1 LIDTVLSLDDFVKVF
16 RSEGGV
22 PRDLRVC
29 VKQESAGE
37 HFIKMQVIVSA
48 GIYNS
53 VTGQPKKVLRCIV
66 AQRTFNYHFLAAD
79 FETEAKK
86 KYKEWVEQAY
96 KQVEE
101 KLRFKPIEGYWSW
114 GDGTV

>member
-1 LIDTVLSLDDFVKVF
+1 MIDTVFSLDDFVKVF
-16 RSEGGV
+16 KIEGGV

-66 AQRTFNYHFLAAD
+66 AQRTFNYHLIATD
-79 FETEAKK
+79 VETPERKE
-86 KYKEWVEQAY
+86 YREWVKEAY
-96 KQVEE
+96 RKVEE
-101 KLRFKPIEGYWSW
+101 KLGFKPIEGYWSW
-114 GDGTV
+114 ETTK

>member
-1 LIDTVLSLDDFVKVF
+1 MIDTVFSLDDFVKVF
-16 RSEGGV
+16 KIEGGV

-37 HFIKMQVIVSA
+37 HFIKMRVIVSA

-66 AQRTFNYHFLAAD
+66 AQRTFNYHFLTAD
-79 FETEAKK
+79 WETEEKK
-86 KYKEWVEQAY
+86 EYKEWLEKAY
-96 KQVEE
+96 KYVEE
-101 KLRFKPIEGYWSW
+101 KLLLKPIEGYWSW
-114 GDGTV
+114 RDEDG